1 MDERELVQKILQGD
15 EKAKTLFFVTYR
27 ERLYRN
33 CAYLLGYQDP
43 EAEDVVQETFITAFE
58 KLPQFQFRS
67 SLSTWLIQ
75 IGIYKC
81 HNRYRQRD
89 KLLFQ
94 ETDELEALLRPTAK
108 ASQESLEL
116 EKEALER
123 KRGIVEKCLEK
134 IGEECREIVQLRDLQ
149 EKSYIEIGRALKM
162 PLGTVMSRLS
172 RCKKALKLLV
182 EQFLREG

>member
-1 MDERELVQKILQGD
+1 MDERELVQRILRGD
-15 EKAKTLFFVTYR
+15 EGAKTLFFVTYR

-89 KLLFQ
+89 KLVFQ
-94 ETDELEALLRPTAK
+94 ETAELEALLRPSAK
-108 ASQESLEL
+108 AFQESRDL
-116 EKEALER
+116 EKEVRDR
-123 KRGIVEKCLEK
+123 KMGILDQCLEK
-134 IGEECREIVQLRDLQ
+134 IGKECGEIVRLRDIQ
-149 EKSYIEIGRALKM
+149 EKSYIEIGRALKLPM
-162 PLGTVMSRLS
+162 GTVMSRLS

-182 EQFLREG
+182 EPFLKEG